1 MAITQEELQESLMNA
16 LGGGPASPEG
26 LDYARRV
33 LSMDAPILD
42 VSSME
47 GLREQETEV
56 MGALRKAQERLEGMK
71 GPSRAEKLFAIGAGL
86 GAPTKT
92 GAIGETAAAVSRNL
106 APLVAEQREFESEQA
121 MGMSEL
127 DLAMAKAKGPVS
139 QAEMDIAQLQYEQEW
154 KERIQA
160 MKTVARGSGTGMK
173 NREASIQDL
182 MTGWN
187 YTRPDAAAL
196 VDGFVDI
203 EIVEETGR
211 ARLVN
216 KIDKSV
222 VEVPIGSL
230 EGYLKNI
237 PEDYEPPAEGTA
249 TPGEKDLRTE
259 EEKQADL
266 HASNMFKEGR
276 SMWDMAAIGTGPW
289 SAGLAGLSFVSSLF
303 GGEVATETLLA
314 RQGLT
319 MRTRDLLGILI
330 ENDSARMSIPLIEL
344 TLDEIS
350 TSPEILDTGPHMQT
364 RMVELDAFLYRQY
377 LNAREDADNP
387 NLGEKLRIKQQ
398 TVARA
403 FGTFLRDLN
412 VPADRQLR
420 DPIIP
425 KDYNE
430 AKNFGDLPEMPEEPP
445 KGLNITQN
453 TWDVMSPEQKARA
466 QVIYEQLQ
474 EEESDGSQ

>member
-33 LSMDAPILD
+33 LSMDAPTLD
-42 VSSME
+42 VSSLE
-47 GLREQETEV
+47 GLREQESEV
-56 MGALRKAQERLEGMK
+56 MAALRKAQERIEGMK
-71 GPSRAEKLFAIGAGL
+71 GPTRAEKLLAIGAGL

-92 GAIGETAAAVSRNL
+92 GAFGETMAAVSRNL
-106 APLVAEQREFESEQA
+106 APLAAEQREFEAEQA
-121 MGMSEL
+121 AGLSDL
-127 DLAMAKAKGPVS
+127 DIAMAKARGPVS

-230 EGYLKNI
+230 EGYFKNM
-237 PEDYEPPAEGTA
+237 PEDYEPPPEGTSP
-249 TPGEKDLRTE
+249 PGEKDLRTE
-259 EEKQADL
+259 EERQADL

-276 SMWDMAAIGTGPW
+276 TMYEMAAIGTGPW
-289 SAGLAGLSFVSSLF
+289 SAALAGASFVSSLF
-303 GGEVATETLLA
+303 GGDVATETLLA

-330 ENDSARMSIPLIEL
+330 ENDSARMSIPLIQL
-344 TLDEIS
+344 TLEEIS
-350 TSPEILDTGPHMQT
+350 TSPEVLDTGPHMQT

-403 FGTFLRDLN
+403 FGTFLRDLG
-412 VPADRQLR
+412 VPQELQIR
-420 DPIIP
+420 DPIVP

-430 AKNFGDLPEMPEEPP
+430 TKNFGDLPKMPEEPP
-445 KGLNITQN
+445 RGLNIAQS
-453 TWDVMSPEQKARA
+453 TWDSMSPEQKARA

-474 EEESDGSQ
+474 EGED

>member
-33 LSMDAPILD
+33 LSMDAPTLD

-47 GLREQETEV
+47 GLREQESEV
-56 MGALRKAQERLEGMK
+56 MGALRKAQERLQQMK
-71 GPSRAEKLFAIGAGL
+71 GPSRAEKLFAISAGL

-92 GAIGETAAAVSRNL
+92 GAYGETAAAVSRNL
-106 APLVAEQREFESEQA
+106 APLAAEQREFEGEQA
-121 MGMSEL
+121 AGMSQL
-127 DLAMAKAKGPVS
+127 DLAMAKARGPVS

-182 MTGWN
+182 ITGWN

-211 ARLVN
+211 ARLIN

-230 EGYLKNI
+230 EGYFKNM
-237 PEDYEPPAEGTA
+237 PEDFEPPAQGTT
-249 TPGEKDLRTE
+249 TPGEKDLRTKE
-259 EEKQADL
+259 EQEADL
-266 HASNMFKEGR
+266 HAANMFKEGR
-276 SMWDMAAIGTGPW
+276 SMWDMALIGTGPW

-303 GGEVATETLLA
+303 GGEVATETLIA

-319 MRTRDLLGILI
+319 MRTKDLVGTLI
-330 ENDSARMSIPLIEL
+330 ANDSGRMSMPLIIM
-344 TLDEIS
+344 TLEEVS
-350 TSPEILDTGPHMQT
+350 TSPEILDTGAHMQA
-364 RMVELDAFLYRQY
+364 RMIELDGFLYRQY
-377 LNAREDADNP
+377 LNAREDDVNP
-387 NLGEKLRIKQQ
+387 NIGEDLRVKQQ
-398 TVARA
+398 AVARA
-403 FGTFLRDLN
+403 LGTFLRDLN
-412 VPADRQLR
+412 VPLEFQRR
-420 DPIIP
+420 DNIIP
-425 KDYNE
+425 KDY
-430 AKNFGDLPEMPEEPP
+430 KDKRNFSGLPELPESPP
-445 KGLNITQN
+445 RGLNITQS
-453 TWDVMSPEQKARA
+453 TWDAMAPEQKARA
-466 QVIYEQLQ
+466 QVIFEQLQ
-474 EEESDGSQ
+474 EGEYGGSQ